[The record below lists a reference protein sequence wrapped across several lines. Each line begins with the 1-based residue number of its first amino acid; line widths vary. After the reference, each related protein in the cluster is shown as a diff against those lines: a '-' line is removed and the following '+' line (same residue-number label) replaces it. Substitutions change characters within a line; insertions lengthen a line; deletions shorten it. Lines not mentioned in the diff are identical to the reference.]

1 MDYRAEYE
9 KWRKLTFLDKD
20 MKNEL
25 KSIEGDEEAIKNQFS
40 CFVEFGTAG
49 MRGTMGVG
57 PNRMNYLT
65 IRRTTLGLAKFI
77 VKNKGEKSGV
87 VITYDCR
94 NHSKD
99 FAYYTASVLS
109 EFNINVYVSK
119 KLRPTPFLSYAVLNL
134 KAFAGIN
141 ITASHNRKEDNGYKI
156 YLKDGAQFSPP
167 EDKVIIDLVNSVKDE
182 EIFVDPKTVRPNKKL
197 IKPIPKSIEDGFLK
211 GALDCII
218 HKDFC
223 KKHGK
228 ELKVVYTPL
237 HGTGYTFLKDGFKK
251 AGFTNVHVVKEQND
265 ECGDF
270 KTIPYPNPET
280 APAFDMA
287 VKLAKKVDADLCV
300 ATDPD
305 ADRMG
310 VWVRVKKGKYISL
323 TGNELESCIFQYV
336 AYFKNNTMDLSKAL
350 AVKSFVTTRLLDAIA
365 SRYNIEMKETPTGF
379 KWICK
384 EVNRSPKKLVFA
396 GEESYG
402 CIVSDYVRDK
412 DGIGTTLFVCEMAL
426 ALKKAGYTLYDLLH
440 LIYKYYGVHKC
451 YAFSMVY
458 EGLAGKDKMAAM
470 MDKLR
475 KDPFKKLTDINVTKI
490 LDYKTNMV
498 NDIANNKKYSFEFGS
513 TNTLK
518 FFFDDNSTMT
528 IRPSG
533 TEPKIKIYFDI
544 IDDTEELADN
554 KAKILESAIRKELA

>member
-1 MDYRAEYE
+1 MNYKEEYQ
-9 KWRKLTFLDKD
+9 KWKSLDFLDENLK
-20 MKNEL
+20 KEL
-25 KSIEGDEEAIKNQFS
+25 KAIENDEEAIKEQFS

-57 PNRMNYLT
+57 PNRMNFLT
-65 IRRTTLGLAKFI
+65 IRKTTLGLAKYI
-77 VKNKGEKSGV
+77 VNNGGQERGV

-94 NHSKD
+94 NNSKEY
-99 FAYYTASVLS
+99 AHYVASVLS
-109 EFNINVYVSK
+109 EFNINVFISK
-119 KLRPTPFLSYAVLNL
+119 KLRPTPFLSFAVLYM

-156 YLKDGAQFSPP
+156 YLQDGAQFSPP
-167 EDKVIIDLVNSVKDE
+167 NDKLVIDLVNKVTDE
-182 EIFVDPKTVRPNKKL
+182 EVFVNPKNLHPNKKL
-197 IKPIPKSIEDGFLK
+197 IKEIPKKVEDEFLK
-211 GALDCII
+211 NALDCII

-228 ELKVVYTPL
+228 EVSIVYTPL

-280 APAFDMA
+280 APAFEYA
-287 VKLAKKVDADLCV
+287 IRLAKKVDADVCI

-310 VWVRVKKGKYISL
+310 VWVRVNKGEYVSL
-323 TGNELESCIFQYV
+323 TGNELEACIFEYV
-336 AYFKNNTMDLSKAL
+336 AHYKGEKMNLKNSL

-365 SRYNIEMKETPTGF
+365 NKYGIEIKETPTGF

-384 EVNRSPKKLVFA
+384 EVNKSSKKMIFA

-402 CIVSDYVRDK
+402 CALSDYVRDK
-412 DGIGTTLFVCEMAL
+412 DGIGTTLFVSEMVL
-426 ALKKAGYTLYDLLH
+426 ALKKAGLTLYDFLH
-440 LIYKYYGVHKC
+440 ILYRHYGVHKC
-451 YAFSMVY
+451 YAFSIVY
-458 EGLAGKDKMAAM
+458 EGLSGKEKMAGI

-475 KDPFKKLTDINVTKI
+475 NDPFKKLTDIKVTMI
-490 LDYKTNMV
+490 LDYKTNTSYDMV
-498 NDIANNKKYSFEFGS
+498 NGTKEPFEFGS

-518 FFFDDNSTMT
+518 FFLDDNSTAT

-544 IDDTEELADN
+544 IDKSEELADN
-554 KAKILESAIRKELA
+554 KAKILESAMRKELV

>member
-1 MDYRAEYE
+1 MDYKKEYE
-9 KWRKLTFLDKD
+9 KWSKLSFLDKNLKD
-20 MKNEL
+20 EL
-25 KSIEGDEEAIKNQFS
+25 KKIEHDEEAIKNQFS

-65 IRRTTLGLAKFI
+65 IRRTTLGLAKYI
-77 VKNKGEKSGV
+77 VKNKGQKRGV
-87 VITYDCR
+87 VIIYDCR
-94 NHSKD
+94 NNSKE
-99 FAYYTASVLS
+99 FAHYAASVLS

-119 KLRPTPFLSYAVLNL
+119 DLRPTPFLSYAVLNM

-156 YLKDGAQFSPP
+156 YLEDGAQFSPP
-167 EDKVIIDLVNSVKDE
+167 KDKEIIDLVNGITDE
-182 EIFVDPKTVRPNKKL
+182 EIFVDPKTVKPNKKL
-197 IKPIPKSIEDGFLK
+197 IKEIPKKIEDGFLK

-237 HGTGYTFLKDGFKK
+237 HGTGYTFLKAGFKE

-280 APAFDMA
+280 APAFDLA
-287 VKLAKKVDADLCV
+287 VKLAKKVDADVCI

-310 VWVRVKKGKYISL
+310 VWVRTGKGKYVSL
-323 TGNELESCIFQYV
+323 NGNELESCIIQYV
-336 AYFKNNTMDLSKAL
+336 AYFKNQTMDLTKAL
-350 AVKSFVTTRLLDAIA
+350 AVKSFVTTRMLDTIA
-365 SRYNIEMKETPTGF
+365 ARYKVEMKETPTGF

-384 EVNRSPKKLVFA
+384 EVNKSPKKLIFA

-402 CIVSDYVRDK
+402 CVVSDYVRDK

-426 ALKKAGYTLYDLLH
+426 ALKKAGLTLYDLLKM
-440 LIYKYYGVHKC
+440 IYRCYGVHKC

-458 EGLAGKDKMAAM
+458 EGIAGKEKMASM

-475 KDPFKKLTDINVTKI
+475 NKPFDKLTDIDVVKI
-490 LDYKTNMV
+490 YDYKTNMV
-498 NDIANNKKYSFEFGS
+498 KDVKHGTAYHFEFGS

-518 FFFDDNSTMT
+518 FILDDNSTAT

-544 IDDTEELADN
+544 IDSSEELADN
-554 KAKILESAIRKELA
+554 KAKILERAMRKELA